1 MWFEGFVALRYLRG
15 KRKNRFINLIT
26 IISIA
31 GVAVGVIALIVVL
44 SVMTGFQTAL
54 RDTIIGN
61 RAHISI
67 LRGTGLV
74 FDEDYRTIM
83 GRIQETAPEVLA
95 AGPFIQVESMI
106 ESVTGRNSDRAENGA
121 YIIGVDPQLE
131 SGVTHLAENLTLT
144 EGRTYGAGALP
155 GPKEIVLGYILAN
168 NLGVGIGDKVMVYTL
183 LDKSRP
189 NPYRGDAGKM
199 HRVLLTVSGISQA
212 KMSEFDTLFAWVDI
226 PTAQILTGR
235 DGVDGV
241 HVRLGDPFQAEG
253 VARRV
258 ERVLGYRAITWYE
271 NQISFFGALRQEK
284 LAMFIILVF
293 IVLVAAFNIS
303 STLMMMVMEKERDI
317 GILRTI
323 GVSGGS
329 ILRLFIAEG
338 LIIGLSGTFFGVILG
353 TILAYYVNPVAEFLA
368 WIFNV
373 DLFNSQIYYFDRI
386 PSQIVPGDVIRITIS
401 AIVLSFISTIYPAWS
416 ASRLNPVDALRYE

>member
-15 KRKNRFINLIT
+15 KRKNRFISLIT

-54 RDTIIGN
+54 RETIIGN

-67 LRGTGLV
+67 IRGTGLT
-74 FDEDYRTIM
+74 FDEDYRTVM
-83 GRIQETAPEVLA
+83 GRIQEAAPEILA
-95 AGPFIQVESMI
+95 SGPFIQIESMI
-106 ESVTGRNSDRAENGA
+106 ESVTGRNSDRATNGA
-121 YIIGVDPQLE
+121 YIIGVDPALE
-131 SGVTHLAENLTLT
+131 SGVTQLAQNLTLT

-155 GPKEIVLGYILAN
+155 GNKEIVLGYILAS

-183 LDKSRP
+183 REKSRP
-189 NPYRGDAGKM
+189 NPYSGDAGKM
-199 HRVLLTVSGISQA
+199 QRVLLTVSGISQA

-226 PTAQILTGR
+226 DTAQMLTGR
-235 DGVDGV
+235 EGVDGV
-241 HVRLGDPFQAEG
+241 HVRLADPFQAEG

-258 ERVLGYRAITWYE
+258 ETALGYRSITWFE
-271 NQISFFGALRQEK
+271 NQINFFSALRQEK

-323 GVSGGS
+323 GVSGGTV
-329 ILRLFIAEG
+329 LRLFVVEG
-338 LIIGLSGTFFGVILG
+338 LIIGLTGTFFGVLLG
-353 TILAYYVNPVAEFLA
+353 TILAYNINPVAEFLA
-368 WIFNV
+368 WALNV

-386 PSQIVPGDVIRITIS
+386 PSQVVPSDVLRITLS

>member
-15 KRKNRFINLIT
+15 KRKNHFISLIT

-54 RDTIIGN
+54 RETIIGN
-61 RAHISI
+61 RAHVSI
-67 LRGTGLV
+67 IRGTGLV
-74 FDEDYRTIM
+74 FEEDYRAIM
-83 GRIQETAPEVLA
+83 ARVQEAAPEILA
-95 AGPFIQVESMI
+95 SGPFIQVQALLKS
-106 ESVTGRNSDRAENGA
+106 STGRNSDRASSGA
-121 YIIGVDPQLE
+121 FIFGVDPELE
-131 SGVTHLAENLTLT
+131 SEVTHLSKNLTLT
-144 EGRTYGAGALP
+144 DGRTYGAGSLP
-155 GPKEIVLGYILAN
+155 GDKEIVLGYILAN
-168 NLGVGIGDKVMVYTL
+168 ALGVGIGDRIQVITPS
-183 LDKSRP
+183 DNP
-189 NPYRGDAGKM
+189 HPYRSQGGK
-199 HRVLLTVSGISQA
+199 RLFLTVSGISQA

-226 PTAQILTGR
+226 PTAQKLSGLK
-235 DGVDGV
+235 GVDGI
-241 HVRLGDPFQAEG
+241 HVRLADPFHAEE
-253 VARRV
+253 VARRI
-258 ERVLGYRAITWYE
+258 EHLLGYRAITWYE
-271 NQISFFGALRQEK
+271 NQINFFSALRQEK

-323 GVSGGS
+323 GVSGAA
-329 ILRLFIAEG
+329 ILRLFVVEG
-338 LIIGLSGTFFGVILG
+338 LIIGLTGTFVGGVLG
-353 TILAYYVNPVAEFLA
+353 TILAYNVNPVAEFLA
-368 WIFNV
+368 WVLDV

-386 PSQIVPGDVIRITIS
+386 PTQVVPGDVLRITLS

>member
-15 KRKNRFINLIT
+15 KRKNRFISLIT

-54 RDTIIGN
+54 RETIIGN

-67 LRGTGLV
+67 IRGPGLV
-74 FDEDYRTIM
+74 FEGDYRAIM
-83 GRIQETAPEVLA
+83 ANIQEAAPEVLA
-95 AGPFIQVESMI
+95 SGPFIQVQALLQ
-106 ESVTGRNSDRAENGA
+106 SVTGRNSDRANSGA
-121 YIIGVDPQLE
+121 FIIGVDPELE
-131 SGVTHLAENLTLT
+131 SQVTQLAQNLTLT
-144 EGRTYGAGALP
+144 EGRSYGAGSLP
-155 GPKEIVLGYILAN
+155 GNKEIVLGYALAN
-168 NLGVGIGDKVMVYTL
+168 SLGVGIGDRIKVITPSN
-183 LDKSRP
+183 KQRP
-189 NPYRGDAGKM
+189 YGRQPGKNIF
-199 HRVLLTVSGISQA
+199 LTVSGISQA

-226 PTAQILTGR
+226 ETGQMLSEQE
-235 DGVDGV
+235 GVDGI
-241 HVRLGDPFQAEG
+241 HVRLADPFQAEEI
-253 VARRV
+253 ARRV
-258 ERVLGYRAITWYE
+258 EHALGYRAITWYE
-271 NQISFFGALRQEK
+271 NQINFFSALRQEK

-323 GVSGGS
+323 GVSGAT
-329 ILRLFIAEG
+329 ILRLFVVEG
-338 LIIGLSGTFFGVILG
+338 LIIGLTGTFFGVLLG
-353 TILAYYVNPVAEFLA
+353 TILAYNINPVAEFLA
-368 WIFNV
+368 WALNV

-386 PSQIVPGDVIRITIS
+386 PSQVVPGDVLRITIS
-401 AIVLSFISTIYPAWS
+401 AVVLSFVSTLYPAWS